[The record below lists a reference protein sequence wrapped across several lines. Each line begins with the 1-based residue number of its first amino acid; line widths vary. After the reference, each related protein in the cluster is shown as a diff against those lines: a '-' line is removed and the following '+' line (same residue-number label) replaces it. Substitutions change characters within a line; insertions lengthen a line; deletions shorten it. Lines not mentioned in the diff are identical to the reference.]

1 MSNPDMQHASG
12 DHQSKDLSIEDL
24 MAEFYDFVYR
34 LTYSILLD
42 RDDAEDAV
50 QETFIHTACNLG
62 KYRGEA
68 DIRTWLYAIAL
79 NVCRKELRKR
89 KSRLALQKA
98 LQALLLIKRKPPT
111 VEEIALHGE
120 SNRQLWRSVA
130 NLDEKHRAPVIL
142 RYIDRMTIPQIA
154 QILGVREGTVHSR
167 LHYARQKLFKN
178 LEDDLGKRS
187 APAKVKKELIQ

>member
-1 MSNPDMQHASG
+1 MSNPDMQPTSTSQ
-12 DHQSKDLSIEDL
+12 QSEDLAIEDV
-24 MAEFYDFVYR
+24 MAEFYDFVNR
-34 LTYSILLD
+34 LAYSILLD

-50 QETFIHTACNLG
+50 QETFIRAACNLH
-62 KYRGEA
+62 KFRSEA

-111 VEEIALHGE
+111 VEEMTLHGE
-120 SNRQLWRSVA
+120 SNRHLWRSVA
-130 NLDEKHRAPVIL
+130 NLDEKHRTPVIL

-154 QILGVREGTVHSR
+154 RILGMKEGTVHSR

-178 LEDDLGKRS
+178 LGEDLGSQS
-187 APAKVKKELIQ
+187 APVKVKKELIQ